1 MKLVLDLEGRDPYW
15 QMAIDEASL
24 ILRAYDVIDDFVRL
38 WVFKP
43 TTLSIGKFQSY
54 DATVNEEKVKELG
67 LLVVRRFTG
76 GGAVVHDYQ
85 GEITWTVVV
94 KDKSMD
100 EAYKWTGEALIKA
113 LKEFGLKGEFAPI
126 NDVVVNGKKIVG
138 MAGAMRRGAV
148 LVHGTFMYATKL
160 EYLSALKLP
169 KEKEQ
174 VRGKPEERVTT
185 LSLALG
191 REVSKEEAVKALVK
205 GFCEVCQEASLS
217 EAVLDLAH
225 ELRWK
230 YSNWGWT
237 KWR

>member
-24 ILRAYDVIDDFVRL
+24 ILRAYNLVEDFVRL

-54 DATVNEEKVKELG
+54 EATVNEEKVKELG
-67 LLVVRRFTG
+67 LMVVRRFTG

-85 GEITWTVVV
+85 GEITWTVVM
-94 KDKSMD
+94 KGRSMD
-100 EAYKWTGEALIKA
+100 EAYKWAGEALIKA

-126 NDVVVNGKKIVG
+126 NDVIVNGKKIVG
-138 MAGAMRRGAV
+138 MAGAMRRGTV

-185 LSLALG
+185 LSLTLG
-191 REVSKEEAVKALVK
+191 REVSKEEAVKALAK
-205 GFCEVCQEASLS
+205 GFCEECQEASLS
-217 EAVLDLAH
+217 EAILDLAN

-230 YSNWGWT
+230 YSNLGWT

>member
-24 ILRAYDVIDDFVRL
+24 ILRAYDMVDDFVRL

-54 DATVNEEKVKELG
+54 KATVNEERAKELG

-85 GEITWTVVV
+85 GEVTWTIVT
-94 KDKSMD
+94 KGRSM
-100 EAYKWTGEALIKA
+100 EEVYRIAGEALIKA

-138 MAGAMRRGAV
+138 MAGATRRGAV
-148 LVHGTFMYATKL
+148 LVHGTFMYATRL
-160 EYLSALKLP
+160 DYLSALKLP

-174 VRGKPEERVTT
+174 VRGRPEERVTT

-191 REVSKEEAVKALVK
+191 REVSREEAVKALVK
-205 GFCEVCQEASLS
+205 GFCEGCQEASLS
-217 EAVLDLAH
+217 GAVLELAN

-237 KWR
+237 TWR